1 MKARTTGRTLL
12 VPGAKSPREETLF
25 DWTKDAA
32 STKRKLEGAYR
43 ELISQPKKMCGLC
56 KESLPRGLETQGTV
70 NSGKIF
76 QFWKQ
81 TQWGPEPKKGSERT
95 CLVCT
100 HAKRLDMIKDT
111 LDRVVGE

>member
-1 MKARTTGRTLL
+1 MDE
-12 VPGAKSPREETLF
+12 PLF
-25 DWTKDAA
+25 DWTRNAEG
-32 STKRKLEGAYR
+32 TKRKQDTAYR
-43 ELISQPKKMCGLC
+43 QLIAEPKKMCGLC
-56 KESLPRGLETQGTV
+56 KESLPRGVETQDTA

-81 TQWGPEPKKGSERT
+81 SQWGPDPKEGSMRT

-100 HAKRLDMIKDT
+100 HAKRLESIKDT